1 MGPHFTLLCAA
12 LAGCLL
18 PAEGC
23 VICDPSVVL
32 ALKSLEKDY
41 LPGHLD
47 AKHHKAMMERV
58 ENAVKDFQELS
69 LNEDAYMGVVDE
81 ATLQKG
87 SWSLLKDLKRITD
100 SDVKGDLF
108 VKELFWMLHLQ
119 KETFATYVARF
130 QKEAYCPNKC
140 GVMLQTLIWC
150 KNCKKEVH
158 ACRKSYDCGERNVE
172 VPQMEDMILDCELN
186 WHQASEGLTDY
197 SFYRVW
203 GNNTETLVSKGKE
216 ATLTKPMVGPE
227 DAGSYRCELGS
238 VNSSPATII
247 NFHVTGQCCGA
258 ERSVGFRAQESWGP
272 RRGRGLG
279 DGGVTSCWV
288 WFRGTGCGFLP
299 GAWPLAPR
307 TGVPL
312 GVFRLD
318 TVEGVIISGMAGY
331 WDGLVFARAGTP
343 RPARTALKLSLTVLP
358 RMIKEEKPSPNIV
371 TPGEATTE
379 SSITLQPLK
388 PEKMLASRLLGLL
401 ICGSLALI
409 TGLTFAIFRRRK
421 VIDFIKSSLFGLGS
435 GAAEQTQVPKEKAT
449 DSRQQ

>member
-1 MGPHFTLLCAA
+1 MQPTLPSSPTKSLVLALGKLAVLLLSVWGESTLPNGLRELCAPAAMGPHFTFLCAA
-12 LAGCLL
+12 LARCLL

-32 ALKSLEKDY
+32 ALKALEKDY

-47 AKHHKAMMERV
+47 AKHHKAMMDRV
-58 ENAVKDFQELS
+58 ENAVKDFQELP

-247 NFHVTGQCCGA
+247 NFHVT
-258 ERSVGFRAQESWGP
+258 
-272 RRGRGLG
+272 
-279 DGGVTSCWV
+279 
-288 WFRGTGCGFLP
+288 
-299 GAWPLAPR
+299 
-307 TGVPL
+307 
-312 GVFRLD
+312 
-318 TVEGVIISGMAGY
+318 
-331 WDGLVFARAGTP
+331 
-343 RPARTALKLSLTVLP
+343 VLP
-358 RMIKEEKPSPNIV
+358 ERIKEEKPSPNIV

-388 PEKMLASRLLGLL
+388 PEKMLKSRLLGLL

-409 TGLTFAIFRRRK
+409 TGLTFA
-421 VIDFIKSSLFGLGS
+421 
-435 GAAEQTQVPKEKAT
+435 
-449 DSRQQ
+449 

>member
-18 PAEGC
+18 PAEEC

-58 ENAVKDFQELS
+58 EKAVKDFQELS
-69 LNEDAYMGVVDE
+69 LNEDTYMGVVDE

-140 GVMLQTLIWC
+140 
-150 KNCKKEVH
+150 
-158 ACRKSYDCGERNVE
+158 ERNVE

-216 ATLTKPMVGPE
+216 PTLTKSMVGPE

-238 VNSSPATII
+238 VNSSPATVI
-247 NFHVTGQCCGA
+247 NFRV
-258 ERSVGFRAQESWGP
+258 
-272 RRGRGLG
+272 
-279 DGGVTSCWV
+279 
-288 WFRGTGCGFLP
+288 
-299 GAWPLAPR
+299 
-307 TGVPL
+307 
-312 GVFRLD
+312 
-318 TVEGVIISGMAGY
+318 
-331 WDGLVFARAGTP
+331 
-343 RPARTALKLSLTVLP
+343 TVLP
-358 RMIKEEKPSPNIV
+358 KRIEEEKPSPNIV
-371 TPGEATTE
+371 TSGEATTE
-379 SSITLQPLK
+379 SSNTLQPLK
-388 PEKMLASRLLGLL
+388 PEKMLKGRLLGLL
-401 ICGSLALI
+401 IWGSLALI
-409 TGLTFAIFRRRK
+409 TGIIFAIFRRRR

-435 GAAEQTQVPKEKAT
+435 GVAKQPQVPKEKAT
-449 DSRQQ
+449 DSRHQ